1 MAAIRIDP
9 SLEREIDQ
17 LYSLWAEGRRAR
29 GTIVSLAPKGG
40 GPLGEATYHGLCPAF
55 IEFLRLQKFP
65 FREL

>member
-9 SLEREIDQ
+9 TLEREVAQ
-17 LYSLWAEGRRAR
+17 LYSLWTRGRA
-29 GTIVSLAPKGG
+29 TSAMVTLTPQEA
-40 GPLGEATYHGLCPAF
+40 GPLGEATYHWLPPAF